1 MGIFDVFT
9 GAPAKEAAGQQ
20 RALFDQTKTQ
30 GNADISTGLTGATG
44 AVTGGAAAARS
55 DLTGG
60 YNGATGA
67 INSGADSALGYLG
80 QGYNGAQGY
89 LNQAGGAYSPLAAL
103 GTKYG
108 AGTSTYLD
116 SLGINGAEG
125 NARASAAFAPSQA
138 YNFNLDQGLEA
149 INRSRNAR
157 GMVNSG
163 NTDRDAQTYGAGL
176 ASNEYKGWQD
186 RLADLIN
193 PELSATAGAASGQ
206 AGVYGQQANMANNFG
221 TNQAGVASGRGSML
235 SDLSSRYGINMAG
248 VDTGEG
254 NTLAGLQTGAA
265 GQKVGLAQSIMQPYA
280 QSYKNEA
287 DAQMAGSGNLW
298 NLGMQ
303 GAKLGVGA
311 YGGSQGWFGG
321 GPTFSGDGSQSSMG
335 GGAGG
340 GVFGKP
346 QSLFG
351 W

>member
-1 MGIFDVFT
+1 MSLFDIFT

-30 GNADISTGLTGATG
+30 GNADINAGFTGATG

-67 INSGADSALGYLG
+67 INSGADNALGYLG
-80 QGYNGAQGY
+80 QGYNAAQGY
-89 LNQAGGAYSPLAAL
+89 LGQAGGSLGAL
-103 GTKYG
+103 GAKYG

-176 ASNEYKGWQD
+176 ASNEMKGWQD
-186 RLADLIN
+186 RLAGLIN
-193 PELSATAGAASGQ
+193 PELSATSGQ
-206 AGVYGQQANMANNFG
+206 AGVYGQQANMANQYG

-265 GQKVGLAQSIMQPYA
+265 GQKVGLAQNIMQPYA
-280 QSYKNEA
+280 KTYSDEAQASLTGSKNLWGLGMA
-287 DAQMAGSGNLW
+287 GAQMAM
-298 NLGMQ
+298 GMP
-303 GAKLGVGA
+303 
-311 YGGSQGWFGG
+311 
-321 GPTFSGDGSQSSMG
+321 PTSLSN
-335 GGAGG
+335 
-340 GVFGKP
+340 FGKT
-346 QSLFG
+346 
-351 W
+351 